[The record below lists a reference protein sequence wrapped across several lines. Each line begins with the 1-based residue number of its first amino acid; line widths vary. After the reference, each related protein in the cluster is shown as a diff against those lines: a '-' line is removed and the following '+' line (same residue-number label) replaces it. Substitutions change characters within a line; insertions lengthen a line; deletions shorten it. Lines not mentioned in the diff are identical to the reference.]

1 MEGSSNDNQSNEC
14 DKYEAIEMI
23 LKRTEEMLSRET
35 RSESDY
41 TNIKFNFKK
50 KSGIYRIEIDNAL
63 SALIKSLSSID
74 KKLEEAKECLC
85 SWPAKKIIK
94 ACSSLE
100 ETVKESEKHYESLV
114 KELSKY
120 QNTPHIPCGGVC
132 GSNGAECRKP
142 KKERVDNALE
152 FISPYYRA
160 TISGK
165 DFKICKINPD
175 DLEGYVEEIKGK
187 IENEKRRLNV
197 CENLRKA
204 ICNITG
210 DVDFMDSHSG
220 GKVSSETT
228 YFNTK
233 EYRELLDSFS
243 NRIGEFLGNYQK
255 YHEKKRK
262 GVLNIFHSGYS
273 LLQDLKQIE
282 EIQNDLSKFW
292 RSILT
297 SRGYPPQKPSQ
308 LKYSRSLGDM
318 RVLDSSSSRPGLPLS
333 GAASYPYLVKK
344 EGYHPLEETVAAS
357 NRTFSLSGLKYSRS
371 LGDMRVLDSSSSR
384 PGLPLSGAASY
395 PSLVKKEGYHPLKKT
410 VTAPSIFLPDTPVRE
425 FLGKD
430 YFLVLYCLMSLGLI
444 TLQIAVREVNG
455 SKKMMEIMGK
465 ISYVVSIFGP
475 IIHGIW
481 ILANE
486 NYDKG
491 VEEVIGRNWNVI
503 GSMFPML
510 FGLKDI
516 KHIKNGELWT
526 SNGEA
531 VTAIGGHGII
541 TAMGIVMVY
550 AQSLGKKDWRVSR
563 RQIAVF
569 TLGNILMGS
578 AYIVKYAMPSVEDR
592 NHLVRVGYV
601 TFALILCL
609 VVIVEGGKK
618 VESERMGWILKSQW
632 IIGSGFV
639 VLGLQNLEPHCFRYV
654 KGRCTA

>member
-1 MEGSSNDNQSNEC
+1 MEGSSNDNQSSEC

-35 RSESDY
+35 RSGSDY
-41 TNIKFNFKK
+41 TNIKLNFKK
-50 KSGIYRIEIDNAL
+50 ESGIYRTEIDNAL
-63 SALIKSLSSID
+63 LAFIKSLYSID
-74 KKLEEAKECLC
+74 KKLAEAKKYLC
-85 SWPAKKIIK
+85 SWSAKEIIK

-120 QNTPHIPCGGVC
+120 QNTPNIPCGGVC

-165 DFKICKINPD
+165 DFEICKINPD

-255 YHEKKRK
+255 YRENKRK

-297 SRGYPPQKPSQ
+297 SRGCPPQKPSQ

-344 EGYHPLEETVAAS
+344 EGYHPL
-357 NRTFSLSGLKYSRS
+357 
-371 LGDMRVLDSSSSR
+371 
-384 PGLPLSGAASY
+384 
-395 PSLVKKEGYHPLKKT
+395 KKT

-425 FLGKD
+425 SLGKD

-654 KGRCTA
+654 KGRCTV